1 MAVLCTHPSVW
12 MQFYFKRIYI
22 FSLDGVVHF
31 FSLVY
36 TGSVMCAE
44 NVDLSDVLLRVSFP
58 TSVHTGTA
66 VVVQR

>member
-1 MAVLCTHPSVW
+1 MYVLIVDVLRTHPSEW

-36 TGSVMCAE
+36 TGSVLCTE
-44 NVDLSDVLLRVSFP
+44 NVDLSDVLFSQFLFIL
-58 TSVHTGTA
+58 
-66 VVVQR
+66 VQW